1 MTRYEAYVEKNWQEM
16 GLAHVLVARI
26 RDDGTA
32 DFAGFLV
39 DLLCLGVKDA
49 FCDIGVMEANAMNF
63 VHERLP
69 EDFRERIHPACAKK
83 MIEGAIAYAETH
95 GFAPHRDYR
104 KARKVLSG
112 LDASL
117 CPTEFTFG
125 EDGKPCYVRGS
136 DDDEARV
143 ERILSILE
151 ARYGPEGFT
160 YVDIEEDADE
170 NGDEDDSRAVREE
183 LMDWLNAEP
192 ESVPRFYEFSGLVT
206 GLLLCPRVVS
216 PLKIN
221 EVLWGPEGRIWA
233 DQDEAQEFADLLMEY
248 WNLINDM
255 ILDCVAVDAPPDS
268 SPVDVWEEDFAED
281 EGLELAA
288 SLCAWA
294 TGFLRATK
302 IEPASWQ
309 AALQRPDLAPH
320 WEVLQW
326 WAGFLEKKNRDAVEA
341 AAHRTPPRTIGGSV
355 TALTRALRQPV

>member
-1 MTRYEAYVEKNWQEM
+1 MTRYEAYVEKNWKES
-16 GLAHVLVARI
+16 GLAHLLVARI

-32 DFAGFLV
+32 DFGGFLV

-49 FCDIGVMEANAMNF
+49 FSEIGIMEADVINF
-63 VHERLP
+63 VNGRLP

-83 MIEGAIAYAETH
+83 MIEGAIAYAESH

-112 LDASL
+112 LDASQ
-117 CPTEFTFG
+117 CPTDFTFG
-125 EDGKPCYVRGS
+125 EDGKPCYVRGP
-136 DDDEARV
+136 DDDETRV
-143 ERILSILE
+143 ERILAILE

-160 YVDIEEDADE
+160 YMDIGEEAGEAEDAV
-170 NGDEDDSRAVREE
+170 AVREE
-183 LMDWLNAEP
+183 LMDWLDAEP

-206 GLLLCPRVVS
+206 GLLLCPQVVS

-233 DQDEAQEFADLLMEY
+233 DQNEAQEFADLLMEY

-255 ILDCVAVDAPPDS
+255 ILDCVAPGAPPDS
-268 SPVDVWEEDFAED
+268 SPVDVREEDFEED
-281 EGLELAA
+281 EGPELAA

-294 TGFLRATK
+294 MGFLRATE
-302 IEPASWQ
+302 IEPESWQ

-326 WAGFLEKKNRDAVEA
+326 WAGFLETKNRDAVEA
-341 AAHRTPPRTIGGSV
+341 AAHRIPPRTIGGSV

>member
-16 GLAHVLVARI
+16 GLAHVLVARF

-49 FCDIGVMEANAMNF
+49 FCDIGVMEADVLSF
-63 VHERLP
+63 VNERLP

-83 MIEGAIAYAETH
+83 MIEGAIAYAESN

-117 CPTEFTFG
+117 CPTNFTFG
-125 EDGKPCYVRGS
+125 EDGKPCYVRGV

-143 ERILSILE
+143 ERILAILE

-160 YVDIEEDADE
+160 YEDLDDEEV
-170 NGDEDDSRAVREE
+170 DEDGDDAQDVRAE
-183 LMDWLNAEP
+183 LTDWLDAEP
-192 ESVPRFYEFSGLVT
+192 ENVPRFYEFSGLIT
-206 GLLLCPRVVS
+206 GLLLS
-216 PLKIN
+216 PKNSGPLTVN
-221 EVLWGPEGRIWA
+221 EVLWGPAGRVWR
-233 DQDEAQEFADLLMEY
+233 DQDEAQVFYDLLLAY
-248 WNLINDM
+248 WNHVNDM
-255 ILDCVAVDAPPDS
+255 ILDCVVPDAPPES
-268 SPVDVWEEDFAED
+268 SPVDVWEEDFAAD

-288 SLCAWA
+288 SICAWA
-294 TGFLRATK
+294 TGLLRATE
-302 IEPASWQ
+302 IEPAAWQ

-320 WEVLQW
+320 WEVLRW
-326 WAGFLEKKNRDAVEA
+326 WAGFLEQKNRDAVEA
-341 AAHRTPPRTIGGSV
+341 AAQYTPPRTIGGAV
-355 TALTRALRQPV
+355 TAITRALRQPV